1 MKRSGGEAG
10 RPLGQATVPDLEKLV
25 SQAGG
30 QTDELQLVLAELG
43 HRKTKRARELKSLV
57 KRLLGD
63 VVRKPKRDDGPLFD
77 R

>member
-25 SQAGG
+25 SQSGG
-30 QTDELQLVLAELG
+30 QVDELQLVLAELG
-43 HRKTKRARELKSLV
+43 HRKSKRARELESLV
-57 KRLLGD
+57 KRLLGNG
-63 VVRKPKRDDGPLFD
+63 VGRPKANDGPLYD